1 MWKKENW
8 KLTWKGVGV
17 MVSLFALAT
26 LICGLLQQFDFSGGE
41 VRNETY
47 VPLVYVLCVLLTSL
61 LTEGYLC
68 GMIVSL
74 ASVFA
79 VNYVFTYPYMA
90 LNFTLEGYPVTFVTM
105 LTVSITVNT
114 LTTDLQRQERIRM
127 EAESERMRANL
138 LRAISHDLRTP
149 LTAIAGSAAALRDN
163 DNLPDWQKKQLL
175 DSINADAGWLIR
187 MVENLLSVTRIG
199 LDEAHIEKQDEVGEE
214 VIFSA
219 ISKFRS
225 HFSNVAVKPDLPES
239 VLLVPMDPVLI
250 EQVLTNLLEN
260 SARHGAATE
269 ITVSLERRG
278 DVAVFS
284 VIDNGTGIRRDKL
297 PHLFDGKGFE
307 PEKNGVGGR
316 SQMGIGLSVCMSIVK
331 AHGGSMSA
339 CNLDGCGTKVSFSL
353 PLPEESANNYGSP
366 EDPAPDGENFTEEGE
381 NHGNEG

>member
-1 MWKKENW
+1 
-8 KLTWKGVGV
+8 
-17 MVSLFALAT
+17 
-26 LICGLLQQFDFSGGE
+26 
-41 VRNETY
+41 
-47 VPLVYVLCVLLTSL
+47 
-61 LTEGYLC
+61 
-68 GMIVSL
+68 
-74 ASVFA
+74 
-79 VNYVFTYPYMA
+79 
-90 LNFTLEGYPVTFVTM
+90 
-105 LTVSITVNT
+105 
-114 LTTDLQRQERIRM
+114 M

-219 ISKFRS
+219 ISKFHS
-225 HFSNVAVKPDLPES
+225 HFPNVSVKPDLPES

-269 ITVSLERRG
+269 ITVSLARVG

-339 CNLDGCGTKVSFSL
+339 RNLGGNGTEVSFSL
-353 PLPEESANNYGSP
+353 PLPERSANDY
-366 EDPAPDGENFTEEGE
+366 DPADDPASDEDICIEEGE